1 MLRKKFEIHRSSIKH
16 QSGAVLVVGLII
28 MLLMTVVGLAAIRGS
43 NMQEM
48 MAGNMRD
55 RNLAFQAAEAALR
68 IAEQRL
74 EDNPN
79 LVFNN
84 ANGLYE
90 DLNQPRPPATEDG
103 DSVLPALPISWSAT
117 DWEADGKSVLT
128 TVELAGI
135 KTAPRYIIEQ
145 MTTIPSESGA
155 TGGCIEFGCGSSEPP
170 QTFARITSRG
180 TGGTDTTEVIL
191 QSTYRH

>member
-1 MLRKKFEIHRSSIKH
+1 MFNGARAKRLSIER

-28 MLLMTVVGLAAIRGS
+28 MLLMTIVGLAAIRGS

-55 RNLAFQAAEAALR
+55 RNLAFQAAEAGLR
-68 IAEQRL
+68 IAEHRL
-74 EDNPN
+74 ETNSN

-84 ANGLYE
+84 TNGLYI
-90 DLNQPRPPATEDG
+90 DLNQPREPAVEG
-103 DSVLPALPISWSAT
+103 ESAILLALPVNWSAAE
-117 DWEADGKSVLT
+117 WESKSILT
-128 TVELAGI
+128 TVELAGTA
-135 KTAPRYIIEQ
+135 TAPRYIIEQ
-145 MTTIPSESGA
+145 MTTIPAESGS

-180 TGGTDTTEVIL
+180 TGGTNTTEVIL

>member
-1 MLRKKFEIHRSSIKH
+1 MLRKKIEIHRSSIKC

-68 IAEQRL
+68 VAEQRL

-84 ANGLYE
+84 TNGLYV
-90 DLNQPRPPATEDG
+90 DLNQPRPSAEENGSP
-103 DSVLPALPISWSAT
+103 LLLALPISWAAT
-117 DWEADGKSVLT
+117 DWEGQNKSVLT
-128 TVELAGI
+128 TIELAGT

-145 MTTIPSESGA
+145 MTTVPAESGSA
-155 TGGCIEFGCGSSEPP
+155 GGCIEFGCGGSEPP
-170 QTFARITSRG
+170 QTFFRITSRG

-191 QSTYRH
+191 QSTYRN